1 MSILIILFYIVSFL
15 AIYVQV
21 FFLVTFFEYRKKI
34 LIRKD
39 RITLKNYPTVTIIVP
54 CYNEEKDISLTVDS
68 LIELNYPKDKLNI
81 FIVDDGSKDN
91 TWNVLQKYAS
101 NPLIT
106 LFKKKNGGKHTALNL
121 GIKKATSEFVG
132 CLDSD
137 SSVHP
142 EALKRIITFF
152 DNEKTMA
159 VAPSIIIR
167 SPRNMIQHAQD
178 GEFDMAH
185 YFTKM
190 LAFLKGISVTPGP
203 FSIFRRKVFD
213 EIGFYHKAHNT
224 EDQEIALRM
233 HKMGYLIDNCPD
245 AYVYAGSP
253 DTVKKLYKQRVR
265 WVYGFIRNGIDY
277 KELFFKPKYGT
288 IGIFTLPSGF
298 FLIIGTLF
306 LLILSLVRL
315 FSFIANKIL
324 QIRATGFSSLF
335 GTNFSFNLFFVNTQV
350 FLFISI
356 LLYVLVVIS
365 VILGRRMVYG
375 RKSFSINIFLFIIIY
390 FVLAPIWLIR
400 SVWNALWSH
409 ESNWVAERDY
419 SFNKAKL

>member
-1 MSILIILFYIVSFL
+1 MSVLIISFYIISFL

-34 LIRKD
+34 SIRKD
-39 RITLKNYPTVTIIVP
+39 KIILKNYPTVTIIVP

-68 LIELNYPKDKLNI
+68 LLNLNYPKSKLSI
-81 FIVDDGSKDN
+81 FVVDDGSKDN
-91 TWNVLQKYAS
+91 TWNVLQKYES

-167 SPRNMIQHAQD
+167 NPQNIIQHAQD

-265 WVYGFIRNGIDY
+265 WVYGFIKNGLDY

-298 FLIIGTLF
+298 ILIVGTLF
-306 LLILSLVRL
+306 LLILSLVKL
-315 FSFIANKIL
+315 FSFITNKIL
-324 QIRATGFSSLF
+324 QIRATGFDSLF
-335 GTNFSFNLFFVNTQV
+335 GNSLSFNLFFINTQV

-375 RKSFSINIFLFIIIY
+375 RKAFSINIFLFIIVY
-390 FVLAPIWLIR
+390 FILAPIWLVR

>member
-1 MSILIILFYIVSFL
+1 MSVLIFIFYIVSFL

-21 FFLVTFFEYRKKI
+21 FFLVTFFEYKKKI
-34 LIRKD
+34 IIRKGKL
-39 RITLKNYPTVTIIVP
+39 ILKNYPTVTVIVP
-54 CYNEEKDISLTVDS
+54 CYNEEKDICLTIDS
-68 LIELNYPKDKLNI
+68 IINLNYPRGKLSI

-101 NPLIT
+101 NPLVT
-106 LFKKKNGGKHTALNL
+106 LFQKENGGKHTALNL
-121 GIKKATSEFVG
+121 GIEKATSEFVG

-152 DNEKTMA
+152 NNEKTMA
-159 VAPSIIIR
+159 VTPSIIIR
-167 SPRNMIQHAQD
+167 NPKNIIQQAQ
-178 GEFDMAH
+178 GAEFDTAH
-185 YFTKM
+185 YLTKM

-203 FSIFRRKVFD
+203 FSIFRRKVFE
-213 EIGFYHKAHNT
+213 EIGPYYKAHNT

-233 HKMGYLIDNCPD
+233 HKKGYLIDNCPD

-253 DTVKKLYKQRVR
+253 DTFKKLYKQRVR
-265 WVYGFIRNGIDY
+265 WLYGFIKNGIDY
-277 KELFFKPKYGT
+277 REFFFNPKYGT

-298 FLIIGTLF
+298 ILILGTLF
-306 LLILSLVRL
+306 LLVLSLVKL
-315 FSFIANKIL
+315 FNFVANKVL

-335 GTNFSFNLFFVNTQV
+335 GMNFSFDPFFINTQI

-356 LLYVLVVIS
+356 LLYTLVAIS
-365 VILGRRMVYG
+365 VILGRRMVEG
-375 RKSFSINIFLFIIIY
+375 RKSFSIDIFIFIVIY
-390 FVLAPIWLIR
+390 FILAPIWLVK

-409 ESNWVAERDY
+409 EPNWVAERDY
-419 SFNKAKL
+419 SLKKNQL